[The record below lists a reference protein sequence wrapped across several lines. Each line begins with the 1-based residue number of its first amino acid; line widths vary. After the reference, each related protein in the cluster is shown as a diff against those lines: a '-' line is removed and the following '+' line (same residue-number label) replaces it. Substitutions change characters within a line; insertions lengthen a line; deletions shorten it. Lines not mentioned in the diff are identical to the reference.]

1 MINKNKE
8 RNLQT
13 YCGPNAIKE
22 YLNPQYHLTPLVE
35 IPIELNPFRSY
46 GVRIFAKLMS
56 MLPLANVKS
65 IPAFNMLEQLDKNH
79 QLDTISH
86 LIENSSGNT
95 VSSLG
100 IIGKAFGIPHTAT
113 IISDETSTSKVQLIR
128 FFGTEI
134 TVNTEPQCPD
144 PNDPN
149 AGIIKAKLQGQQPGW
164 LNPGQYENPD
174 NPKSHTL
181 ITGPQ
186 IWQQLNGDLSIFAAG
201 LGTTGTMF
209 GTARY
214 LKQKDPNTKTVGVTR
229 LPYDSVSGVRTSNL
243 LTEIKFPWRSLVD
256 HLEEIGTVDSYA
268 KSLQLA
274 RHGLLA
280 GPSSGLALSGL
291 LKYLEMLQQTNQLD
305 KLRNKSGEINAVF
318 ICPDSP
324 LPYISEYFKYLDES
338 YFPPIKNKDLLKDT
352 APNPI
357 PIDLGDLVEL
367 VEPVLL
373 PNNAY
378 NRLYP
383 YSVNDL
389 KRMIS
394 HNQEIKLHENIQII
408 DVRSTA
414 EYELAHLPKSI
425 NIPHID
431 FIRNVGHI
439 SDSFHDQQIITV
451 CQWGIKS
458 TLDAE
463 VLRSLG
469 LTSFGISGGISRW
482 QENNLPLIKPQTCSI
497 KYD

>member
-1 MINKNKE
+1 MIYRNKE
-8 RNLQT
+8 HNLQT
-13 YCGPNAIKE
+13 YSGPNSIKE
-22 YLNPQYHLTPLVE
+22 YLDPQYHLTPLVE
-35 IPIELNPFRSY
+35 IPDNLNDFRCY
-46 GVRIFAKLMS
+46 GVRIYAKLMS

-65 IPAFNMLEQLDKNH
+65 IPAFNMLDQLNGEDK
-79 QLDTISH
+79 LGTISH

-113 IISDETSTSKVQLIR
+113 IISDETSISKVQLIR

-149 AGIIKAKLQGQQPGW
+149 AGIIKARLQGQQPGW
-164 LNPGQYENPD
+164 LNPGQYDNPD
-174 NPKSHTL
+174 NPESHTL

-186 IWQQLNGDLSIFAAG
+186 IWQQLNGEIDIFAAG

-209 GTARY
+209 GSARF
-214 LKQKDPNTKTVGVTR
+214 LKQKNPNIITVGVTR

-243 LTEIKFPWRSLVD
+243 LTEIKFPWKSMVD
-256 HLEEIGTVDSYA
+256 HMEEIGTTDSYA

-291 LKYLEMLQQTNQLD
+291 LKYLEMLHTTNQLD
-305 KLRNKSGEINAVF
+305 KFRNKSGEINAVF

-324 LPYISEYFKYLDES
+324 LPYIDDYFKYLDES
-338 YFPPIKNKDLLKDT
+338 HFPPIKNKQLLKDI
-352 APNPI
+352 PSHPI
-357 PIDLGDLVEL
+357 QSDLGNLVEM

-378 NRLYP
+378 SRLYP

-389 KRMIS
+389 KRMVS
-394 HNQEIKLHENIQII
+394 TDQEIHLHEDIQII
-408 DVRSTA
+408 DVRSSQD
-414 EYELAHLPKSI
+414 YELGHLPKSI
-425 NIPHID
+425 NIPHVD
-431 FIRNVGHI
+431 FLRNIGQI
-439 SDSFHDQQIITV
+439 ADSFNNQQILTI

-469 LTSFGISGGISRW
+469 ITSFGISGGIAKW
-482 QENNLPLIKPQTCSI
+482 QENNLPLVKPQICSV